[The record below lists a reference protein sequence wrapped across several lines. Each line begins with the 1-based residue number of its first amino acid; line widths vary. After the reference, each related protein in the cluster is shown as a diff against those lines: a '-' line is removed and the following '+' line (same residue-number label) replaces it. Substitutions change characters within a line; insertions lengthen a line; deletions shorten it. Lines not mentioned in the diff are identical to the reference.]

1 MSTNSTTVPL
11 LTLQVATDDPLRSVV
26 KKACAVW
33 SDVLSGHVA
42 LVPWERGRVINVS
55 VFLGSGVRTFG
66 HPDRVAY
73 CTKVG
78 EDLWAIRLEKDTKWA
93 ITPWQRFWG
102 NGEDA
107 LAAVVHE
114 LGHVFDLPHA
124 SDPSWVMHP
133 DIGGNGKL
141 SAKEKESYR
150 QFFLTKVDV

>member
-1 MSTNSTTVPL
+1 MPL
-11 LTLQVATDDPLRSVV
+11 LTLQVATDDPLKSVV

-33 SDVLSGHVA
+33 SDVLSGHVT
-42 LVPWERGRVINVS
+42 LVPWERGRVVNVT
-55 VFLGSGVRTFG
+55 VGFYSGVMTNE

-73 CTKVG
+73 CKQVATT
-78 EDLWAIRLEKDTKWA
+78 DLWMIYLERQLKWA

-107 LAAVVHE
+107 LSAVVHE

-133 DIGGNGKL
+133 EIGGNGKL

>member
-1 MSTNSTTVPL
+1 MTTLMPI
-11 LTLQVATDDPLRSVV
+11 LTLQVATDDPLKSVV

-42 LVPWERGRVINVS
+42 LVPWQMGRVVNVIVS
-55 VFLGSGVRTFG
+55 FGSGVRNPK

-73 CTKVG
+73 CQDVG
-78 EDLWAIRLEKDTKWA
+78 TDLWSIRLEKDIKWA
-93 ITPWQRFWG
+93 TSRWGRFWG

-107 LAAVVHE
+107 LAAIVHE

-133 DIGGNGKL
+133 QIGGNGKL

>member
-1 MSTNSTTVPL
+1 MKTT
-11 LTLQVATDDPLRSVV
+11 LTLQVATDDPLRSIV

-33 SDVLSGHVA
+33 SDVLSGHVT
-42 LVPWERGRVINVS
+42 LVPWQMGRVVNVI
-55 VFLGSGVRTFG
+55 VRYGRTKTPN

-73 CTKVG
+73 CYLHSTDLWIIYLG
-78 EDLWAIRLEKDTKWA
+78 EDIKWA

-133 DIGGNGKL
+133 DIGGSGKL